1 MCVLILHLHPKHFS
15 LFISSSLSLSFD
27 SVSAHLLLLFLSC
40 WTKKK
45 TFKGVVLHPHKKKV
59 LRLEIPK
66 LSAKSDC
73 VVRDVS
79 AFALSATPPKK
90 KSWHRGGLRRPMT
103 TLTLTLTLT
112 SSPRGGRRHQRRQ
125 RASST
130 TTAAARRRR
139 QQQEASSTLSQHPSP
154 GSMLSRMVNLQNNT
168 INWEALEKTTTT
180 SENRH
185 AEETGGVFGL
195 IRGELEIKT
204 KRELKERRFGYKEFV
219 LLRTLGLKAHVLA
232 SCFRAKNVETP
243 IRKCSVGRIL
253 ADPGSKAEESFYGLY
268 STCAD
273 AMSGEDDGSALTFM
287 DRVVG
292 KIEKIAEEKLDDEFV
307 SKSKNRYGK
316 EVDEETFE
324 KAYGGNAGKAVEFVF
339 NNDGHGESELVLDVP
354 NFDLPENV
362 GSALAGGSETKTA
375 DNDGDD
381 EPFAFGKK
389 SKKKKKKAPTASVV
403 SDAMKSVAG
412 GQKSTLEA
420 LSDLIT
426 TQAKKKKQQE
436 PTFPEFSNWGQSTSA
451 EGMGI
456 LLTICLALGA
466 ESRSKNSRLI
476 LVLPSD
482 LILSALFFDRDPYIL
497 GNKNKKFAVCATEA
511 HVKALSLEEES
522 TEDTILARIRIE
534 GAPPSFSDERLD
546 AALEGDKVKKIAKLA
561 LRLA

>member
-1 MCVLILHLHPKHFS
+1 
-15 LFISSSLSLSFD
+15 
-27 SVSAHLLLLFLSC
+27 
-40 WTKKK
+40 
-45 TFKGVVLHPHKKKV
+45 
-59 LRLEIPK
+59 
-66 LSAKSDC
+66 
-73 VVRDVS
+73 
-79 AFALSATPPKK
+79 
-90 KSWHRGGLRRPMT
+90 
-103 TLTLTLTLT
+103 
-112 SSPRGGRRHQRRQ
+112 
-125 RASST
+125 
-130 TTAAARRRR
+130 
-139 QQQEASSTLSQHPSP
+139 
-154 GSMLSRMVNLQNNT
+154 MVNLQNNT

-534 GAPPSFSDERLD
+534 GAPPSFSDERLA